1 MPIPDWQQLKSLG
14 ANRIV
19 RSSYVWFAVVPLAA
33 KTVQLPTVSEWIG
46 TVHLP
51 FSWQCF
57 FFAALAFA
65 AGTFLH
71 DLRSP
76 WCIREFRTPKEFMA
90 SGFNEPRLLGEFD
103 CISRDLPR
111 AGFAEQDA
119 ASFQTM
125 LEAAAR
131 DVLPDRVRARND
143 AFQAL
148 CAFARHIRPRSRLAV
163 TLCYAVG
170 FTLLLIVAVQ
180 NVISVC
186 RAA

>member
-1 MPIPDWQQLKSLG
+1 MPIPDWQKLKSLG

-19 RSSYVWFAVVPLAA
+19 RSSYVWFAIVPLAA
-33 KTVQLPTVSEWIG
+33 KAVHLPAVNAWIG
-46 TVHLP
+46 QVHLP

-57 FFAALAFA
+57 FFAALSFA
-65 AGTFLH
+65 LGTFIH

-76 WCIREFRTPKEFMA
+76 WCIREFRTPAEFMA
-90 SGFNEPRLLGEFD
+90 SGFNESRLLGEFD
-103 CISRDLPR
+103 QIRRDLPQ

-119 ASFQTM
+119 ANFQTL

-131 DVLPDRVRARND
+131 DVLPDRDRARND

-148 CAFARHIRPRSRLAV
+148 CAFARHIRPRARVAV
-163 TLCYAVG
+163 SAFYAVG
-170 FTLLLIVAVQ
+170 FLLLIVVAVQ

-186 RAA
+186 RA